1 VNSTNLT
8 LLVNVFWNMTFGS
21 NWPEIKNGPIF
32 NIINWF
38 KWAV

>member
-1 VNSTNLT
+1 
-8 LLVNVFWNMTFGS
+8 MTFGS